1 VSYLIDTNI
10 IIGYFNDNE
19 KIVKKL
25 HSLRSVNE
33 VLFISVITQIEL
45 LSLSDLS
52 DYEIEVIN
60 KFLREFTVIN
70 LDSNVAVIASEI
82 RRKTNLKLG
91 DAIVTGSAILTK
103 STLLTMDKEIL
114 SKAQPHVECQTV

>member
-1 VSYLIDTNI
+1 MSYLIDTNI

-114 SKAQPHVECQTV
+114 SKAQLHVECQTV